1 MLKLLM
7 PLLYC
12 GIISN
17 IIIYLEGNIVAI
29 EKILIVDDDKN
40 ICKLLEL
47 YLNHEGYVTVCCND
61 GSTALDLVKE
71 DKFDLVLLDL
81 MIPLINGCEVCKLIK
96 SEREIPIIM
105 VTARDQVDDKADG
118 FNAGADDYIVK
129 PFEPKELVARVK
141 ARLKNKNIVNIDNKK
156 GALIEDNL
164 WVNIDTYEVKVDG
177 VSIALKPKEIQLLHY
192 LVEHK
197 NIVFNR
203 DQLLQ
208 KVWDYEYTGDTRTVD
223 VHIKRLRDSLENS
236 SEKWSIKTIW
246 GVGYKFEV
254 K

>member
-1 MLKLLM
+1 MK
-7 PLLYC
+7 P
-12 GIISN
+12 
-17 IIIYLEGNIVAI
+17 

-40 ICKLLEL
+40 ICKLIEL
-47 YLNHEGYVTVCCND
+47 YLTHEGYETVCCND
-61 GSTALDLVKE
+61 GSAALDLIKKE
-71 DKFDLVLLDL
+71 KIDLVLLDL
-81 MIPLINGCEVCKLIK
+81 MIPLINGCEVCRLIK
-96 SEREIPIIM
+96 SEHEIPIIM
-105 VTARDQVDDKADG
+105 VTARDQIDDKVDG

-141 ARLKNKNIVNIDNKK
+141 ARLKNKNAAKAESNK
-156 GALIEDNL
+156 GPLIEDNL

-177 VSIALKPKEIQLLHY
+177 VPISLKPKEIQLLHY

-197 NIVFNR
+197 NVVFNR

-236 SEKWSIKTIW
+236 SKKWEIKTIW